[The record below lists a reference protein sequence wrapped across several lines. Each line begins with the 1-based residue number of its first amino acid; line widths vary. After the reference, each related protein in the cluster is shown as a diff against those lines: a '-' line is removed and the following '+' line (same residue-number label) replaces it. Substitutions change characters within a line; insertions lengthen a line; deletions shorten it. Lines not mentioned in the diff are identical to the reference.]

1 MQGLDSEA
9 CDMAITVHG
18 IAMRPRTRLAQGLV
32 DQRSVRDNLNFSHSE
47 CLGLALVLAGWLYG
61 EHFWQL

>member
-1 MQGLDSEA
+1 
-9 CDMAITVHG
+9 MAITVHG

-32 DQRSVRDNLNFSHSE
+32 DQRSVRDNLNFSHPE